1 MSQPASRAQSR
12 ASSVA
17 SDHEGGPQ
25 QSASARRR
33 SRNRRGRSRTPRSL
47 SASSE
52 DTGPHDVPRRKRGG
66 KKGGLPAV
74 GEVDEAAGAVGNTA
88 KGAVDTVG
96 DVAGSVAGGGGG
108 GDKPL
113 KLRLDLN
120 LEVEVTLKARVH
132 GDLTLALFMPPSTQA
147 SSPASATGVNGHH
160 NIPGERSPSSAG
172 GHQVQHH
179 APRRRRRRRGASA
192 KGNAVKKAQLA
203 EVDGNEDDKNVGAIR
218 LDLNLEVDVTLKARL
233 RGDLT
238 LCLE

>member
-12 ASSVA
+12 APSVA
-17 SDHEGGPQ
+17 SEHEGGPPQ

-52 DTGPHDVPRRKRGG
+52 DEGLHDAPRRKRGG
-66 KKGGLPAV
+66 KKGGGLPAV

-88 KGAVDTVG
+88 KGAVETVG
-96 DVAGSVAGGGGG
+96 NVAGGVAGGGGGGGGGG

-132 GDLTLALFMPPSTQA
+132 GDLTLAL
-147 SSPASATGVNGHH
+147 
-160 NIPGERSPSSAG
+160 
-172 GHQVQHH
+172 
-179 APRRRRRRRGASA
+179 
-192 KGNAVKKAQLA
+192 
-203 EVDGNEDDKNVGAIR
+203 
-218 LDLNLEVDVTLKARL
+218 L
-233 RGDLT
+233 R
-238 LCLE
+238 

>member
-12 ASSVA
+12 APSVA

-52 DTGPHDVPRRKRGG
+52 DDGQHDVPRRKRGG
-66 KKGGLPAV
+66 KKGGGLPAV

-108 GDKPL
+108 GGGGGDKPL

-132 GDLTLALFMPPSTQA
+132 GDLTLAL
-147 SSPASATGVNGHH
+147 
-160 NIPGERSPSSAG
+160 
-172 GHQVQHH
+172 
-179 APRRRRRRRGASA
+179 
-192 KGNAVKKAQLA
+192 L
-203 EVDGNEDDKNVGAIR
+203 
-218 LDLNLEVDVTLKARL
+218 
-233 RGDLT
+233 
-238 LCLE
+238 

>member
-12 ASSVA
+12 APSVA

-52 DTGPHDVPRRKRGG
+52 DDGQHDVPRRKRGG
-66 KKGGLPAV
+66 KKGGGLPAV
-74 GEVDEAAGAVGNTA
+74 GEVDEAAGAVGKTA

-96 DVAGSVAGGGGG
+96 DVAGSVAGGGGGGGG

-132 GDLTLALFMPPSTQA
+132 GDLTLAL
-147 SSPASATGVNGHH
+147 
-160 NIPGERSPSSAG
+160 
-172 GHQVQHH
+172 
-179 APRRRRRRRGASA
+179 
-192 KGNAVKKAQLA
+192 L
-203 EVDGNEDDKNVGAIR
+203 
-218 LDLNLEVDVTLKARL
+218 
-233 RGDLT
+233 
-238 LCLE
+238 